1 MPIIKGC
8 FLTDRERY
16 SRIAEGSYPLLI
28 QQQDAVS
35 FFWQPYGIPFA
46 LFAHVVARLRSQAAR
61 ARKLE
66 AQSKLDG
73 LQKDIERLSSLSV
86 EEVHTEEAQV
96 EDLQQVSAVLPA
108 VRLFPYRC

>member
-1 MPIIKGC
+1 M
-8 FLTDRERY
+8 
-16 SRIAEGSYPLLI
+16 
-28 QQQDAVS
+28 
-35 FFWQPYGIPFA
+35 
-46 LFAHVVARLRSQAAR
+46 ARLHAQAAR

-96 EDLQQVSAVLPA
+96 EDLQQVSGVACRVPLRSRCGAYISSLAARPQAGVGPA
-108 VRLFPYRC
+108 